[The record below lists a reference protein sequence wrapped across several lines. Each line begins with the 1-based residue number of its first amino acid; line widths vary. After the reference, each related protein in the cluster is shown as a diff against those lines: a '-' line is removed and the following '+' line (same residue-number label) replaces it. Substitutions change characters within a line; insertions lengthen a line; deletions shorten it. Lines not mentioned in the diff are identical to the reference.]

1 MHFLKVAFS
10 WASDPIPKLVTMKKT
25 VLSAAL
31 LGAGLLSGCSMTAP
45 GNVRVHEVLLYG
57 GTQERIAWVYGTLN
71 SASGSLK
78 VNTSALE
85 VRPQVSDPLAID
97 GTLSVNGKAT
107 YRLPTGTLAQP
118 LSLTRRSDGR
128 FNGAP
133 LNSAEIS
140 AVYYTDGRNWQK
152 LSAWNGLVTA
162 TPVSGLQGVGN
173 LTDAEANALGGALL
187 NQGSLAV
194 AVLNESGVP
203 DGPLTI
209 EPKPQEYLRT
219 ALYVLPNVATVTVA
233 ANPPISLNPK
243 PPVTTPVPPTT
254 PVTGASVNLTEL
266 ASGAYAKVTSFT
278 VQVATNQT
286 AANALFAQAYGNQ
299 SGTPSVS
306 SVSGGTVVGVFM
318 GQRPTGGYG
327 IKVVSASASG
337 GVLTLVVQVRSP
349 GPGSITTQAITSP
362 WTIVRVPG
370 TYTQVN
376 LVDEQGRP
384 LQIAPDG
391 GGNTR

>member
-1 MHFLKVAFS
+1 M
-10 WASDPIPKLVTMKKT
+10 
-25 VLSAAL
+25 
-31 LGAGLLSGCSMTAP
+31 
-45 GNVRVHEVLLYG
+45 
-57 GTQERIAWVYGTLN
+57 
-71 SASGSLK
+71 
-78 VNTSALE
+78 
-85 VRPQVSDPLAID
+85 
-97 GTLSVNGKAT
+97 
-107 YRLPTGTLAQP
+107 
-118 LSLTRRSDGR
+118 
-128 FNGAP
+128 
-133 LNSAEIS
+133 
-140 AVYYTDGRNWQK
+140 
-152 LSAWNGLVTA
+152 
-162 TPVSGLQGVGN
+162 
-173 LTDAEANALGGALL
+173 
-187 NQGSLAV
+187 
-194 AVLNESGVP
+194 
-203 DGPLTI
+203 
-209 EPKPQEYLRT
+209 
-219 ALYVLPNVATVTVA
+219 
-233 ANPPISLNPK
+233 
-243 PPVTTPVPPTT
+243 
-254 PVTGASVNLTEL
+254 NLTEL